1 VKFLSCVPIHFW
13 FVGIFVSFSL
23 FGCASAPDQPNG
35 CIAYMPARTALMSL
49 GYLCATQLDEHWA
62 VSVKHGLRQVSD
74 DMIVDPNYDLVFFHR
89 DAPAPVWRKP
99 VFGESVTAYGYPGKR
114 DSSTGK
120 IFGISPRACPNV
132 DLDGQHLTLKCGP
145 LVVADTVIQKGYSG
159 GPLVGQDGA
168 VVGIIFS
175 GIPESIT
182 DHSIGTADP
191 KGTNIAEPKGVAVA
205 MPADF
210 VLDEWRALVRSPP
223 KPQE

>member
-1 VKFLSCVPIHFW
+1 
-13 FVGIFVSFSL
+13 
-23 FGCASAPDQPNG
+23 
-35 CIAYMPARTALMSL
+35 MSL

-74 DMIVDPNYDLVFFHR
+74 EMIVDPNYDLVFFHR

-145 LVVADTVIQKGYSG
+145 LVVADTVVQKGYSG

-175 GIPESIT
+175 GIPESAT

-191 KGTNIAEPKGVAVA
+191 KGTDIADPKGVAVA

-210 VLDEWRALVRSPP
+210 VLDEWRALVKSPP